1 MVREKIQPQVDAM
14 LIRLGVPARHR
25 DSSGAGAGDGGEE
38 EETLCEAAEEGA
50 EGEGAP
56 LDSSATQ
63 SCSVRTLHK
72 DIQWS
77 SIFHRG
83 HRMTMRTLD

>member
-1 MVREKIQPQVDAM
+1 M

-25 DSSGAGAGDGGEE
+25 DLSSGAGAGDGGEE

-50 EGEGAP
+50 GEGEGAP

-83 HRMTMRTLD
+83 HRMTMRNLD